1 MKNLTEGKEI
11 KVILHFATPMLIGY
25 IFQQVYLLGDTFVL
39 GRLISKEAMSAS
51 GAVFPLIFLISSSIT
66 GFASAATIIISQFF
80 GARKLDK
87 TPLVIST
94 LLITSIL
101 GGILISIIALVTAKP
116 ILRLMHLPA
125 DVFPLATVYF
135 NTLMYGSAFIFGYT
149 SIAAVFRGFGDSKTP
164 VFLSITSNI
173 INLSLDFFFVA
184 GLKKGVAS
192 VALATVI
199 AYSVAFFIA
208 FWILYRRLKKHKLL
222 IKPQFS
228 KKFFQKLFKLG
239 IPSSFQ
245 MSFVAI
251 AFFLIY
257 TYVNFFGTNV
267 LAAFSALTRINSL
280 AISPSLILASAMTSF
295 AGQNYGAKLCL
306 RLRNG
311 LRQTLISAGVLA
323 ISLSIILYS
332 FPRQFIG
339 FFTTDR
345 QVIAIGISY
354 LRIVSPFYIFF
365 YSSRI
370 ILGLITGL
378 GDTMSPMKITWATIF
393 GIRLPVAFF
402 GAFRVHFSPFKIIP
416 HNYKGIWWGEP
427 VNWIAGLL
435 LAIKLYFKKYN
446 KYLKTCGN

>member
-1 MKNLTEGKEI
+1 
-11 KVILHFATPMLIGY
+11 MLIGY

-80 GARKLDK
+80 GARRLDQ
-87 TPLVIST
+87 TPTIIST
-94 LLITSIL
+94 LLITSII
-101 GGILISIIALVTAKP
+101 GGIIISIIALALAVP
-116 ILRLMHLPA
+116 ILKLMHLPK
-125 DVFPLATVYF
+125 DVFPIAIEYF
-135 NTLMYGSAFIFGYT
+135 DTLMYGSAFIFGYT

-184 GLKKGVAS
+184 GLKKGVTS

-199 AYSVAFFIA
+199 AYTVAFLIA
-208 FWILYRRLKKHKLL
+208 FWILYHKLKKHKLQ
-222 IKPQFS
+222 IKPQFN
-228 KKFFQKLFKLG
+228 KNYFKKLFKLG

-251 AFFLIY
+251 AFFFIY
-257 TYVNFFGTNV
+257 TYVNYFGTNV

-280 AISPSLILASAMTSF
+280 AISPSLILASAITTF
-295 AGQNYGAKLCL
+295 AGQNYGARLCH

-311 LRQTLISAGVLA
+311 LRQTLVTAGILALSISA
-323 ISLSIILYS
+323 ILYL

-339 FFTTDR
+339 FFTTDK
-345 QVIAIGISY
+345 QVIAIGVTYI
-354 LRIVSPFYIFF
+354 RIVSPFYIFF

-402 GAFRVHFSPFKIIP
+402 GAFRINLEPFRITP

-427 VNWIAGLL
+427 ANWIAGLL
-435 LAIKLYFKKYN
+435 LAIKLYLTKYH
-446 KYLKTCGN
+446 KYLKTCED